1 MPPNRN
7 DATAAGDSPLPQ
19 TLSVHPL
26 RISLAFSI
34 SYFVIC
40 TLYIWLSSLM
50 AARLS
55 SSVEALQHIE
65 TIKGISFIFLS
76 TVSIFLIL
84 FFLFKRLSMDEQ
96 KIIEQQQNLIKSRQE
111 ATAGIF
117 ASSIA
122 HDINNILIVLD
133 HYCSLLL
140 QADNSEAVY
149 PETGEKVRYAIS
161 ELKNLSHRLMNIGR
175 GNLPHEFSNFDLP
188 KLIKDTMK
196 LIRKHKAVHGST
208 LEYSGTDNLQIMG
221 NESIF
226 RQLLL
231 NLILNAAQ
239 AITGRGNIEIVCSRT
254 DQIAIIE
261 VHDSGSGISAED
273 REKIF
278 NPFYSTR
285 EEGTGLGL
293 LSVKVY
299 AEIHKGWVIVSDSH
313 LGGACFRV
321 EIPLTLEKTDQQ
333 NRPLMIS
340 PE

>member
-7 DATAAGDSPLPQ
+7 DATAVGDYPPPQ
-19 TLSVHPL
+19 THSISPL
-26 RISLAFSI
+26 RISLVFSVA
-34 SYFVIC
+34 YFAIC

-55 SSVEALQHIE
+55 TSIEDLQRIE
-65 TIKGISFIFLS
+65 TIKGISFIFLT

-84 FFLFKRLSMDEQ
+84 FFLFKRLSMDER
-96 KIIEQQQNLIKSRQE
+96 KIIDQQQQLIKSRQE

-133 HYCSLLL
+133 HYCSLLRE
-140 QADNSEAVY
+140 DYSESGY
-149 PETGEKVRYAIS
+149 TETREKVQNAIG
-161 ELKNLSHRLMNIGR
+161 ELKSLAQRLMNIGR
-175 GNLPHEFSNFDLP
+175 GNLPHQFSNFNLP
-188 KLIKDTMK
+188 QLIRDTIK
-196 LIRKHKAVHGST
+196 LIRKHKAVHGIT
-208 LEYSGTDNLQIMG
+208 LDYSGTNTLEITG
-221 NESIF
+221 NESIL

-239 AITGRGNIEIVCSRT
+239 AIKSKGKIELVCNRM
-254 DQIAIIE
+254 DQHAIMEI
-261 VHDSGSGISAED
+261 HDSGSGIPPQD

-278 NPFYSTR
+278 APFYSTR

-299 AEIHKGWVIVSDSH
+299 AEIHKGQVSVTDSY

-321 EIPLTLEKTDQQ
+321 EIPIDQERASLQTQSLE
-333 NRPLMIS
+333 NFF
-340 PE
+340 